1 MEDDFKYRP
10 FSYPNFEESL
20 DEQMIRAKK
29 KNKRYNRRN
38 TGSNEVFWQAR

>member
-29 KNKRYNRRN
+29 KNKDTIEGIQEAMRYF
-38 TGSNEVFWQAR
+38 G